1 MILKLA
7 YIGLSLLMIII
18 VLAIGFKTINKTFTD
33 KTVAGN
39 LKMKLIFG
47 LLLWQL
53 YIFIIASSGVLE
65 SYELPP
71 RFPLFLI
78 IPAFIFTGIFIYKNR
93 NSVWIQNI
101 NPKHLIYIQSFRII
115 VETIFVH
122 SLAEGILHKNVT
134 IEGYNMDMIFGFTA
148 LIIGYLAFN
157 KVTKSAVII
166 WNYLGIAVL
175 ASVIFVFMSSIY
187 FPEIYDSSTP
197 LIPMKS
203 VMYPYILVAA
213 FLMPLAVFIH
223 VLSIVQLKKQNESH
237 L

>member
-7 YIGLSLLMIII
+7 YIGLTLVMNIT
-18 VLAIGFKTINKTFTD
+18 VLWIGFNTINKSYSGEALV
-33 KTVAGN
+33 KGKKA
-39 LKMKLIFG
+39 KLIFAV
-47 LLLWQL
+47 LLWQL
-53 YIFIIASSGVLE
+53 YIFSIATSGVLE

-78 IPAFIFTGIFIYKNR
+78 IPAFLFTGIFIYKNR
-93 NSVWIQNI
+93 NSAWIQNI

-115 VETIFVH
+115 VETIFVF

-134 IEGYNMDMIFGFTA
+134 IGGYNMDMIYGFTA
-148 LIIGYLAFN
+148 LLIGYFAFN
-157 KVTKSAVII
+157 KISKKVVVV
-166 WNYLGIAVL
+166 WNYLGLTVL

-187 FPEIYDSSTP
+187 FPEIYGSTIP

-203 VMYPYILVAA
+203 VMYPYVLVAA

-223 VLSIVQLKKQNESH
+223 VLSIVQLQNKN
-237 L
+237 